1 MSLLNKLK
9 QLFKQGRVK
18 PVTYIFNISNKE
30 TYRYRLGGEN
40 VNVVLKSVRVTNVNN
55 IRRSCVSVVLNID
68 DNVGIAE
75 GYQTDT
81 SILHILNIVS
91 KQSKETFELNK
102 KVDDF
107 LNKMFKDDLSKTMAL
122 TITTTHE
129 ISFKYLQGLEVI
141 RYIIANNIEYSFR
154 EIY

>member
-18 PVTYIFNISNKE
+18 PVTYTFNISNKE

-75 GYQTDT
+75 GHQTDT